1 MLKCLL
7 KKIKMKI
14 TLKLKIHFSFYNNC
28 LLQKFENYLI
38 AKSLQDLKKRSKG
51 WINRVQM
58 DNSNIHMIY
67 VLLDG
72 VGDLPHPDLD
82 GKTPLEAANTP
93 TLDKIASNGTI
104 GEVISVGKGIAPE
117 SDIAVF
123 NMLGYKFEHAD
134 YAGRGVIE
142 AIGVGI
148 DFKDGDLALRGN
160 YSTLDENEVITDRR
174 AGRHI
179 EKEDADGIA
188 KELEE
193 KIQFSIPDTKIV
205 VAPTIGH
212 RVTVRIRAPSKKLS
226 SRITNTDPAY
236 SNIGGMGVA
245 KAVGDFLKVEKCLPL
260 EDVEDAKITSNLVN
274 EFSEQS
280 INIMKNSDIN
290 KKRKEQNKK
299 QLSCILLRDAGN
311 KYPDVPPINEKHEMK
326 FSCIVDM
333 PVELGI
339 SEVLKM
345 KAFEAGGLTDY
356 EEKAKV
362 AAKAMET
369 HNAIYVHLKGPD
381 EFGHDGDAI
390 GKMKNIEEIDQRFFK
405 TLVENIDSSNVAII
419 ISADHSTPCIN
430 KGHSDDPVPVV
441 VSADF
446 IKNDGTTRMTE
457 EQAKKGSIGLLQGA
471 EVVTKS
477 LELIRS
483 QIKPN
488 H

>member
-1 MLKCLL
+1 MH
-7 KKIKMKI
+7 IDIDIM
-14 TLKLKIHFSFYNNC
+14 NN
-28 LLQKFENYLI
+28 
-38 AKSLQDLKKRSKG
+38 SD
-51 WINRVQM
+51 V
-58 DNSNIHMIY
+58 HMIY

-72 VGDLPHPDLD
+72 VGDLPHPDLN

-93 TLDKIASNGTI
+93 TLDKIANNGAI

-123 NMLGYKFEHAD
+123 NMLGYKFDHAD
-134 YAGRGVIE
+134 YVGRGVIE
-142 AIGVGI
+142 AIGIGV

-160 YSTLDENEVITDRR
+160 FSTLDEKEIIIDRR
-174 AGRHI
+174 AGRQI
-179 EKEDADGIA
+179 EEKDAKGVA
-188 KELEE
+188 KEIEE
-193 KIQFSIPDTKIV
+193 KIKFSEPNMSVSIS
-205 VAPTIGH
+205 PTIGH
-212 RVTVRIRAPSKKLS
+212 RVTVRIRNESKKLS
-226 SRITNTDPAY
+226 SRISNTDPAY

-245 KAVGDFLKVEKCLPL
+245 KTIGDNLKIEKCVAL
-260 EDVEDAKITSNLVN
+260 EENEDAKITAKIVN
-274 EFSEQS
+274 EFSEQTVKILKES
-280 INIMKNSDIN
+280 QIN
-290 KKRKEQNKK
+290 KNRQEQNKK

-311 KYPDVPPINEKHEMK
+311 KYPDVIPINERYAMN

-339 SEVLKM
+339 SDVLKM

-369 HNAIYVHLKGPD
+369 QNAIYVHLKGPD

-405 TLVENIDSSNVAII
+405 TLVEHIDTSKVAIM

-430 KGHSDDPVPVV
+430 KGHSDDPVPIL
-441 VSADF
+441 VSGDF

-457 EQAKKGSIGLLQGA
+457 QQAKKGSIGLLQGS

-477 LELIRS
+477 LELIKS
-483 QIKPN
+483 QIK
-488 H
+488 

>member
-1 MLKCLL
+1 
-7 KKIKMKI
+7 
-14 TLKLKIHFSFYNNC
+14 
-28 LLQKFENYLI
+28 
-38 AKSLQDLKKRSKG
+38 
-51 WINRVQM
+51 M
-58 DNSNIHMIY
+58 DNSKVHMIY

-72 VGDLPHPDLD
+72 VGDLPHPNLN

-93 TLDKIASNGTI
+93 TLDKIASNGVI

-123 NMLGYKFEHAD
+123 NMLGYKFEHVD

-160 YSTLDENEVITDRR
+160 YSTLNEEEIITDRR

-193 KIQFSIPDTKIV
+193 KIKFSDPDTKIV

-212 RVTVRIRAPSKKLS
+212 RVTVRIRTPSKKLS
-226 SRITNTDPAY
+226 SKITNTDPAY

-245 KAVGDFLKVEKCLPL
+245 KAVGDFLKIEKCLPL
-260 EDVEDAKITSNLVN
+260 EDVENSKFTANLVN

-280 INIMKNSDIN
+280 IKIMKESKIN
-290 KKRKEQNKK
+290 KKRKEENKK

-311 KYPDVPPINEKHEMK
+311 KYPDVSPINEKHKMK

-356 EEKAKV
+356 EEKARV
-362 AAKAMET
+362 AANAMET
-369 HNAIYVHLKGPD
+369 QNAIYVHLKGPD

-405 TLVENIDSSNVAII
+405 TLVENIDSSKVAII

-430 KGHSDDPVPVV
+430 KGHSDDPVPVI

-483 QIKPN
+483 QIEPN

>member
-1 MLKCLL
+1 
-7 KKIKMKI
+7 
-14 TLKLKIHFSFYNNC
+14 
-28 LLQKFENYLI
+28 
-38 AKSLQDLKKRSKG
+38 
-51 WINRVQM
+51 M
-58 DNSNIHMIY
+58 DNSDVHLIY

-123 NMLGYKFEHAD
+123 NMLGYSFEHAD

-142 AIGVGI
+142 AIGVGV

-160 YSTLDENEVITDRR
+160 YSTLNEEEIITDRR
-174 AGRHI
+174 AGRQI

-193 KIQFSIPDTKIV
+193 KIKFSIPGTKIV

-212 RVTVRIRAPSKKLS
+212 RVTVRIRTPNQKLS

-245 KAVGDFLKVEKCLPL
+245 KSVGDFLKIEKCLPL
-260 EDVEDAKITSNLVN
+260 EDVEGAELTSNLVN

-280 INIMKNSDIN
+280 IKIMRNSEIN
-290 KKRKEQNKK
+290 KKRQVQNKK

-311 KYPDVPPINEKHEMK
+311 KYPDVAPINEKHGMK

-369 HNAIYVHLKGPD
+369 QNAIYVHLKGPD

-405 TLVENIDSSNVAII
+405 TLVENIDSSKVAII

-457 EQAKKGSIGLLQGA
+457 QQAKKGSIGLLQGA
-471 EVVTKS
+471 EVVAKS